1 MKVIK
6 CIVAL
11 TLVLCISLLCAC
23 GSTQRPDVG
32 NTDFS
37 KTTSYTTTRFATT
50 GTTSCRHVIV
60 PDRAVAATC
69 TEDGLTEGAHCSAC
83 GAIVVPQ
90 QVVSAPGHLY
100 GEWSDPRR
108 DWQKQWVCS
117 RFCKGCGKEDSKL
130 LGIAANSNDL
140 GSAGELSGTTL
151 LVAVFADDAYTNWDF
166 TTVRDRD
173 TKNLMRRHLSVAA
186 KWLEQQCQAYGVT
199 SRFVYD
205 WESNPDL
212 YYTYDF
218 GRTNLVRPDSG
229 EYWKQAFY
237 VEDHIPSEQLKQK
250 YNAQNILYLFYLN
263 TDEQNTVNSWCLADA
278 QGMKTEIV
286 NIFVRDDL
294 PTGYYYMSASGLA
307 HEILHSFG
315 AHDLYYASEV
325 IPQAYVDLCT
335 KTGSND
341 IMYTISQG
349 GGITQV
355 LSLLDAYYVGLVDD
369 CELVDRW
376 GLGKS
381 THGK

>member
-6 CIVAL
+6 SIVAL

-23 GSTQRPDVG
+23 GSTQRPAAG

-37 KTTSYTTTRFATT
+37 KTTSYTTRSDTT
-50 GTTSCRHVIV
+50 GTVACRHVTV
-60 PDRAVAATC
+60 TDRAVAATC
-69 TEDGLTEGAHCSAC
+69 TEDGLTEGAHCSKC
-83 GAIVVPQ
+83 GDVLVSQ

-100 GEWSDPRR
+100 GEWSEPRQ
-108 DWQKQWVCS
+108 DWQKQWVRS

-151 LVAVFADDAYTNWDF
+151 LVAVFADDAHTHWDF
-166 TTVRDRD
+166 TTARDRD
-173 TKNLMRRHLSVAA
+173 TKNLMRRHLGAAA
-186 KWLEQQCQAYGVT
+186 KWLEQQCKAYGVT

-218 GRTNLVRPDSG
+218 GRTNLVRSDSS
-229 EYWKQAFY
+229 EYWEQAFY
-237 VEDHIPSEQLKQK
+237 VEDHVPSEQLKKK
-250 YNAQNILYLFYLN
+250 YNAQNIVYLFYFN
-263 TDEQNTVNSWCLADA
+263 TDEQNTVNSWSLADA

-315 AHDLYYASEV
+315 AHDLYYASEA
-325 IPQAYVDLCT
+325 IPQAYVDHCT
-335 KTGSND
+335 NTGSND

-349 GGITQV
+349 AEITQT
-355 LSLLDAYYVGLVDD
+355 LSLLDAYYVGLADD

-381 THGK
+381 AHDK